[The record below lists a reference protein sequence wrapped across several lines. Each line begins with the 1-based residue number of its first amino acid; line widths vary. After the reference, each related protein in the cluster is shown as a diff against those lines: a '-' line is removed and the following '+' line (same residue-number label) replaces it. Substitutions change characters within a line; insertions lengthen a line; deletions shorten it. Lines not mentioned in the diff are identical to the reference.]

1 MTREVDN
8 NYGAD
13 ADGNRGTPAIFYEL
27 DDTDT
32 PEIISQIIE
41 YIESTGELPDKVFT
55 VRLIDPIS
63 EDDVDFEI
71 NPFDYLSNEQ
81 MSHILATCED

>member
-1 MTREVDN
+1 MIRQVDN

-13 ADGNRGTPAIFYEL
+13 ADGNRGTSVIFYEL
-27 DDTDT
+27 DDSDE

-41 YIESTGELPDKVFT
+41 YIESTGELPDNPFT
-55 VRLIDPIS
+55 VRLIDPVS

-71 NPFDYLSNEQ
+71 NPLDYLSEQ
-81 MSHILATCED
+81 EQLLYIKD

>member
-1 MTREVDN
+1 MTRQVDN

-13 ADGNRGTPAIFYEL
+13 ADGNRGTTAIFYEL
-27 DDTDT
+27 DDSDT

-41 YIESTGELPDKVFT
+41 YIESTGEFPDNPFT

-71 NPFDYLSNEQ
+71 NTTDYLSEQ
-81 MSHILATCED
+81 EQLLHIKD

>member
-1 MTREVDN
+1 MIRQVDN

-13 ADGNRGTPAIFYEL
+13 ADGNRGIPAIFYEL
-27 DDTDT
+27 DDSDE

-55 VRLIDPIS
+55 VRLIDPVS

-71 NPFDYLSNEQ
+71 NPADYLSEQ
-81 MSHILATCED
+81 EQLLYIKD

>member
-1 MTREVDN
+1 MTRQVES

-13 ADGNRGTPAIFYEL
+13 ADGNRGTREIFYEL
-27 DDTDT
+27 DDTDE

-41 YIESTGELPDKVFT
+41 YIESTGEFPDNPFI
-55 VRLIDPIS
+55 VRLIDPVS

-71 NPFDYLSNEQ
+71 NPVDYLSNEQ
-81 MSHILATCED
+81 MLNILATCEE

>member
-1 MTREVDN
+1 MTRQVES

-13 ADGNRGTPAIFYEL
+13 ADGNRGTEAIFYEL
-27 DDTDT
+27 DDSDT

-41 YIESTGELPDKVFT
+41 YIESTGELPDNPFT
-55 VRLIDPIS
+55 VRLIDPVS

-71 NPFDYLSNEQ
+71 NPADYLSEQ
-81 MSHILATCED
+81 EQLLCIKD

>member
-1 MTREVDN
+1 MIRQVDN
-8 NYGAD
+8 SYGAD
-13 ADGNRGTPAIFYEL
+13 ADGNRGIPAVFYEL
-27 DDTDT
+27 DDSDE

-41 YIESTGELPDKVFT
+41 YIESTGEFADNLFT

-71 NPFDYLSNEQ
+71 NPADYLSEQ
-81 MSHILATCED
+81 EQLLYIKD

>member
-1 MTREVDN
+1 MIRQVEN

-27 DDTDT
+27 DDSDE
-32 PEIISQIIE
+32 PEVISQIIE
-41 YIESTGELPDKVFT
+41 YIETTGEFADNPFT
-55 VRLIDPIS
+55 VRLIDPVY

-71 NPFDYLSNEQ
+71 NPADYLSNEQ
-81 MSHILATCED
+81 ISNILATCED

>member
-1 MTREVDN
+1 MTRQVES
-8 NYGAD
+8 NYRAD

-27 DDTDT
+27 DYSDT

-55 VRLIDPIS
+55 VRLIDPVS
-63 EDDVDFEI
+63 EDDIDFEI
-71 NPFDYLSNEQ
+71 NPVDYLSEQ
-81 MSHILATCED
+81 EQLLYIKD

>member
-1 MTREVDN
+1 MIRQVES

-13 ADGNRGTPAIFYEL
+13 ADGNRGTREVFYEL
-27 DDTDT
+27 DDSDE

-41 YIESTGELPDKVFT
+41 YIESTGELPDNPFT
-55 VRLIDPIS
+55 VRLIDPVS

-71 NPFDYLSNEQ
+71 NPADYLSEQ
-81 MSHILATCED
+81 EQLLYIKD

>member
-1 MTREVDN
+1 MIRQVDN

-13 ADGNRGTPAIFYEL
+13 ADGNRGTREVFYEL
-27 DDTDT
+27 DDSDE

-41 YIESTGELPDKVFT
+41 YIESTGELPDNPFT

-63 EDDVDFEI
+63 EDDIDFEI
-71 NPFDYLSNEQ
+71 NPTDYLSKQEQ
-81 MSHILATCED
+81 LLYIED

>member
-13 ADGNRGTPAIFYEL
+13 ADGNRGIPAIFYEL
-27 DDTDT
+27 DDSDE

-41 YIESTGELPDKVFT
+41 YIESTGELPDNPFT
-55 VRLIDPIS
+55 VRLIDSLS
-63 EDDVDFEI
+63 EDDIDFDI
-71 NPFDYLSNEQ
+71 NPLDYLSEQ
-81 MSHILATCED
+81 EQLLYIKD

>member
-1 MTREVDN
+1 MIRQVDN

-13 ADGNRGTPAIFYEL
+13 ADGNRGTSAIFYEL
-27 DDTDT
+27 DDSDT

-41 YIESTGELPDKVFT
+41 YIESTGELPDDNFT
-55 VRLIDPIS
+55 VRLIDPVS

-71 NPFDYLSNEQ
+71 NPADYLSNEQ
-81 MSHILATCED
+81 MSNILATCEE

>member
-1 MTREVDN
+1 MIRQVDN

-13 ADGNRGTPAIFYEL
+13 ADGNRGTTAIFYEL
-27 DDTDT
+27 DDSDE

-41 YIESTGELPDKVFT
+41 YIESTGEFANNPFT

-71 NPFDYLSNEQ
+71 NPADYLSEQ
-81 MSHILATCED
+81 EQLLYIKD

>member
-13 ADGNRGTPAIFYEL
+13 ADGNRGTQAIFYEL
-27 DDTDT
+27 DDSDT

-41 YIESTGELPDKVFT
+41 YIESTGEFPDNPFT

-71 NPFDYLSNEQ
+71 NPTDYLSEQ
-81 MSHILATCED
+81 EQLLYIKD

>member
-1 MTREVDN
+1 MIRQVDN

-13 ADGNRGTPAIFYEL
+13 ADGNRGTTAIFYEL
-27 DDTDT
+27 DDSDT

-41 YIESTGELPDKVFT
+41 YIESTGELPDNPFT
-55 VRLIDPIS
+55 VRLIDPVS

-71 NPFDYLSNEQ
+71 NPADYLSNEQ
-81 MSHILATCED
+81 MSNILANYEE

>member
-13 ADGNRGTPAIFYEL
+13 ADGNRGIRAVFYEL
-27 DDTDT
+27 DDSDE
-32 PEIISQIIE
+32 PEVVTQIIE
-41 YIESTGELPDKVFT
+41 HIESTGELPDNPFT
-55 VRLIDPIS
+55 VRLIDPVS

-71 NPFDYLSNEQ
+71 NPTDYLSEQ
-81 MSHILATCED
+81 EQLLYIKD

>member
-1 MTREVDN
+1 MIRQVDN

-13 ADGNRGTPAIFYEL
+13 ADGNRGISAIFYEL
-27 DDTDT
+27 DDSDT

-41 YIESTGELPDKVFT
+41 YIESTGEFPDNQFT

-71 NPFDYLSNEQ
+71 NPADYLSNEQ
-81 MSHILATCED
+81 ISNILATCED

>member
-1 MTREVDN
+1 MIRQVDN

-13 ADGNRGTPAIFYEL
+13 ADGNRGISAIFYEL
-27 DDTDT
+27 DNSDA

-41 YIESTGELPDKVFT
+41 YIESTGELPDNHFT
-55 VRLIDPIS
+55 VRLIDPVS

-71 NPFDYLSNEQ
+71 NPTDYLSNEQ
-81 MSHILATCED
+81 ISNILATCED

>member
-1 MTREVDN
+1 MTRQVDN

-27 DDTDT
+27 DDSDE

-41 YIESTGELPDKVFT
+41 YIESTGELPDNYFT

-63 EDDVDFEI
+63 ENDVEFEI
-71 NPFDYLSNEQ
+71 NPADYLSNEQ
-81 MSHILATCED
+81 MTNILTTCED

>member
-1 MTREVDN
+1 MIRQVDN

-27 DDTDT
+27 DDSDE
-32 PEIISQIIE
+32 PEVISQIIE
-41 YIESTGELPDKVFT
+41 YIETTGEFADNPFT

-71 NPFDYLSNEQ
+71 NPLDYLSEQ
-81 MSHILATCED
+81 EQLLYIKD